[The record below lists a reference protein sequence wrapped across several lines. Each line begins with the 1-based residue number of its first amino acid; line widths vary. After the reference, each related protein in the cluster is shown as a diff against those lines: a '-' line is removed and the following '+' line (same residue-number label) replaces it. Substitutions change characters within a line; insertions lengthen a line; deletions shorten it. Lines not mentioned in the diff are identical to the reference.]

1 MSVLGDTLTKLTLFP
16 NGVGQGVVAIIGGVA
31 GDHTVTGI
39 KTTDKLLAVQAVTFA
54 AGLPTAV
61 TGLLSEFTISADDT
75 INNDDGTS
83 TATQLVL
90 VTIAAGLPR

>member
-1 MSVLGDTLTKLTLFP
+1 MSVLGSLSELTFFP
-16 NGVGQGVVAIIGGVA
+16 NGIGQGVTFIVGGAA

-54 AGLPTAV
+54 AGVPSAV

-75 INNDDGTS
+75 INNTGGTN
-83 TATQLVL
+83 TADTLL
-90 VTIAAGLPR
+90 AVTVAAGPR